1 MAMSL
6 VMRRIG
12 ALGLCTNCCPEVRTL
27 TDIPRGLWPVMS
39 FYAELQQRQDATE
52 LLETVRWYVDAA
64 AANYRSLNRQLR
76 HGGRLQKAALGHRQR
91 LDQLAKIAP
100 PLLEPLTLWR
110 GFSSLSFVSYLHHLQ
125 KVEDDEDGS
134 QSKDVKDDAYM
145 SCSLSHS
152 IGNFYA
158 RRHAILPEDL
168 DDAVLL
174 RIQVP
179 AVCVACCSGLD
190 HEEEILLPRGSVL
203 RIDRIDQLD
212 HKNGPA
218 NGQVTAILTAE
229 ATLLAGA
236 GANTSLDS
244 RKSLRR
250 VSLYALPPDSA
261 EELTTTLHVA
271 DPLDRCDRRERCGE
285 NITVDL
291 STWPIEVLPG
301 LSSAHRA
308 QALPPQTVITNVPFD
323 VPVYSFDEYEN
334 PVETGTDVFLM
345 KMTGRDLF
353 QLHIDLMSLRHNN
366 SLSQCP
372 ELSPVPGGEIYQLSV
387 AWTKHSAFMR
397 VKGLRPAVKRSSSAN
412 GRSRAQPQA
421 RPGQRDIPHMLVRL
435 LGDLHIVCGS
445 RHGEGTW
452 LAPDGT
458 KQIPAACMPLQNF
471 CPPLDLNSSF
481 IWAASHGRDPGSVV
495 KLRCQVGLIPSAG
508 DSTLVCGSDGIWRKP
523 IYTLPQPLSEV
534 LSCAPHPNFCSDPSP
549 LLLEGAI
556 AHMSE
561 MHLNATVLVTCA
573 VGYEPSGGEDMGLCG
588 IHPEDD
594 SRGRWVSPSSISK
607 GQVPWKPL
615 RCRLKQSYCPTIQ
628 MSHGMLLSLSKERF
642 LQSQAHVGCAE
653 GYAPAGG
660 FDAFTC
666 EASTSLTGEWRAS
679 DGISDL
685 SQKLQCSKVVEYCP
699 VPVPPEGTYFV
710 MSAGLE
716 MDSEVAQLDDEELE
730 RLVLKHGN
738 KVRSLKDY
746 CKSLFGTSVYKQRLL
761 KNGEI
766 LSDNHALTVK
776 YQSQLQTRTSLLED
790 IAPWL
795 EDLALGLEDSA
806 GSAPFSTPGHV
817 FHLTTLG
824 SSRQRRPSQL
834 AGLAADNHQVEIMRI
849 LLQAMA
855 HVNQTD
861 EEGRSPLWIASQ
873 HSQLDAVVCLLEA
886 AADVDQTDHAGQTP
900 LYRATSHQHS
910 STVLKLLE
918 AKASANKCCH
928 ETSPL
933 WIACQSGNS
942 KIVQLLL
949 SVGADKNKLDAQGRS
964 PLWSA
969 CGARLETDNVNTSFG
984 DHLEAV
990 RLLLEASAHC
1000 DTPDEKGRSPLL
1012 LACERGRLKAVGLL
1026 LTARATISQR
1036 DHDGQSP
1043 LLVACQAGHFDV
1055 AHFLLSESADHS
1067 QMSKRG
1073 ETALILAVKH
1083 GHLDLVRVLL
1093 EARADFD
1100 RPDINGKS
1108 PLFTACQYGHA
1119 AVSSVLLSAGAEKDA
1134 ADGETPTWIASRS
1147 GHADVL
1153 RILLAAAADVNQ
1165 AAQGVSPLWMASRA
1179 GHVESVEVLL
1189 QLADKERADC
1199 DGKTPLWIACCAG
1212 HAEIVRV
1219 LLDASCRLEADR
1231 SGRTPL
1237 AVASEFGHVDIVRL
1251 LTRRRREQDWK
1262 EEVSEASPLMAAARE
1277 GHHAVV
1283 VALLEAGEDVN
1294 QVDRKRRSPLWMA
1307 CQSGHLQV
1315 VRCLLKAFAGLD
1327 QATYE
1332 EETPLF
1338 TAALQGHSDVL
1349 NTLLEAKAQKDKT
1362 NKDGKSPLWISCRL
1376 GHMNV
1381 LDALLEH
1388 TACDAAKELDQPE
1401 NQGRAPLWIAA
1412 RVGHHRAVQSLLNA
1426 KAEKDTV
1433 DLAGKTALLVS
1444 SRFGHKDVVN
1454 ALLQAKA
1461 HQDPAGP

>member
-179 AVCVACCSGLD
+179 AGAQIICVACCSGLD

-271 DPLDRCDRRERCGE
+271 DPLDVARQFRLFPTKAGLWRLRAQVILLE

-345 KMTGRDLF
+345 KMTGGYHGRLEQKPMVDYLENNTYMVQNLFVVSRDLF

-372 ELSPVPGGEIYQLSV
+372 ELSPVPGGEIYQLSEQR
-387 AWTKHSAFMR
+387 AI
-397 VKGLRPAVKRSSSAN
+397 G
-412 GRSRAQPQA
+412 SRATLRCYSGFAQAGGEEELLCEWPQPSAATSQVA
-421 RPGQRDIPHMLVRL
+421 GYAEWFNLSSMPASGLMCRERPLWCPVASPVHFGRLLMRDWRRQVGSVETMECIEGHVRL

-594 SRGRWVSPSSISK
+594 SRG
-607 GQVPWKPL
+607 
-615 RCRLKQSYCPTIQ
+615 
-628 MSHGMLLSLSKERF
+628 
-642 LQSQAHVGCAE
+642 
-653 GYAPAGG
+653 
-660 FDAFTC
+660 
-666 EASTSLTGEWRAS
+666 
-679 DGISDL
+679 
-685 SQKLQCSKVVEYCP
+685 
-699 VPVPPEGTYFV
+699 GT
-710 MSAGLE
+710 LE
-716 MDSEVAQLDDEELE
+716 TVAL
-730 RLVLKHGN
+730 
-738 KVRSLKDY
+738 
-746 CKSLFGTSVYKQRLL
+746 
-761 KNGEI
+761 
-766 LSDNHALTVK
+766 
-776 YQSQLQTRTSLLED
+776 
-790 IAPWL
+790 P
-795 EDLALGLEDSA
+795 
-806 GSAPFSTPGHV
+806 
-817 FHLTTLG
+817 
-824 SSRQRRPSQL
+824 
-834 AGLAADNHQVEIMRI
+834 
-849 LLQAMA
+849 
-855 HVNQTD
+855 
-861 EEGRSPLWIASQ
+861 
-873 HSQLDAVVCLLEA
+873 LEA
-886 AADVDQTDHAGQTP
+886 E
-900 LYRATSHQHS
+900 
-910 STVLKLLE
+910 LL
-918 AKASANKCCH
+918 
-928 ETSPL
+928 PDDP
-933 WIACQSGNS
+933 GF
-942 KIVQLLL
+942 
-949 SVGADKNKLDAQGRS
+949 
-964 PLWSA
+964 
-969 CGARLETDNVNTSFG
+969 RLHPS
-984 DHLEAV
+984 
-990 RLLLEASAHC
+990 
-1000 DTPDEKGRSPLL
+1000 
-1012 LACERGRLKAVGLL
+1012 
-1026 LTARATISQR
+1026 
-1036 DHDGQSP
+1036 
-1043 LLVACQAGHFDV
+1043 LVC
-1055 AHFLLSESADHS
+1055 
-1067 QMSKRG
+1067 
-1073 ETALILAVKH
+1073 I
-1083 GHLDLVRVLL
+1083 
-1093 EARADFD
+1093 
-1100 RPDINGKS
+1100 
-1108 PLFTACQYGHA
+1108 
-1119 AVSSVLLSAGAEKDA
+1119 
-1134 ADGETPTWIASRS
+1134 
-1147 GHADVL
+1147 
-1153 RILLAAAADVNQ
+1153 
-1165 AAQGVSPLWMASRA
+1165 
-1179 GHVESVEVLL
+1179 
-1189 QLADKERADC
+1189 
-1199 DGKTPLWIACCAG
+1199 
-1212 HAEIVRV
+1212 
-1219 LLDASCRLEADR
+1219 
-1231 SGRTPL
+1231 
-1237 AVASEFGHVDIVRL
+1237 
-1251 LTRRRREQDWK
+1251 
-1262 EEVSEASPLMAAARE
+1262 
-1277 GHHAVV
+1277 
-1283 VALLEAGEDVN
+1283 
-1294 QVDRKRRSPLWMA
+1294 
-1307 CQSGHLQV
+1307 
-1315 VRCLLKAFAGLD
+1315 
-1327 QATYE
+1327 
-1332 EETPLF
+1332 
-1338 TAALQGHSDVL
+1338 
-1349 NTLLEAKAQKDKT
+1349 
-1362 NKDGKSPLWISCRL
+1362 
-1376 GHMNV
+1376 
-1381 LDALLEH
+1381 
-1388 TACDAAKELDQPE
+1388 
-1401 NQGRAPLWIAA
+1401 
-1412 RVGHHRAVQSLLNA
+1412 
-1426 KAEKDTV
+1426 
-1433 DLAGKTALLVS
+1433 
-1444 SRFGHKDVVN
+1444 
-1454 ALLQAKA
+1454 
-1461 HQDPAGP
+1461 